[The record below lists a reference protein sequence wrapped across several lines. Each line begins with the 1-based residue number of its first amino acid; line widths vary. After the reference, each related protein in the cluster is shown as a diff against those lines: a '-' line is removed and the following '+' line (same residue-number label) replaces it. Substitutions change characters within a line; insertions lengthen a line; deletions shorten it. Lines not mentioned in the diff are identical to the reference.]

1 MRNAVVII
9 NPNSGKGQ
17 KNLKKQ
23 FEHIFNSYNYHV
35 EFINTE
41 YAGHAKRIIRELS
54 NNIDLVV
61 SIGGDGTFNEIVSG
75 NFKREKQLVISHIP
89 MGTTNDIGVMFGYG
103 KNVIN
108 NLRML
113 LAGEIRKMD
122 ICTINN
128 RPFIYVGGF
137 GRFMNVPYETP
148 RQKKKAWGYLAYISE
163 MFKEFLKKNNRLYDI
178 IYTIDGKEYRGLFSF
193 GIISNANRIA
203 GINNFYQDVKLD
215 DGKFEVLFCNLTKK
229 KDIVKSF
236 YFLTMNNIESVPGFY
251 FYRTDNLKMEFV
263 RKLKKPWCIDGEK
276 MRSKNKS
283 YTFKVIKGV
292 KIQMPKV
299 KNENLFIKK

>member
-17 KNLKKQ
+17 KKLVGQ
-23 FEHIFNSYNYHV
+23 FEHIFSSYNYNV
-35 EFINTE
+35 QFVYTE

-54 NNIDLVV
+54 NEIDLVI

-75 NFKREKQLVISHIP
+75 NFKREKPLVISHLP
-89 MGTTNDIGVMFGYG
+89 MGTTNDIGVMFGYS
-103 KNVIN
+103 KNIIN

-113 LAGEIRKMD
+113 LSGEIRKID

-128 RPFIYVGGF
+128 HPFIYVGGF
-137 GRFMNVPYETP
+137 GRFMNVPYETSHE
-148 RQKKKAWGYLAYISE
+148 KKKVWGYLAYIQE
-163 MFKEFLKKNNRLYDI
+163 MFKELLKKNNRLHEV
-178 IYTIDGKEYRGLFSF
+178 IYTIDGKEYRGFFSF
-193 GIISNANRIA
+193 GIVSNANRIA

-236 YFLTMNNIESVPGFY
+236 YFLTMSNIESVPGFY
-251 FYRTDNLKMEFV
+251 FYRTNNLRMEFV
-263 RKLKKPWCIDGEK
+263 KKLRKPWCIDGEK
-276 MRSKNKS
+276 MRSKNKV
-283 YTFKVIKGV
+283 YNFRIIKGV

-299 KNENLFIKK
+299 RNENLFIKK